1 MFASCPG
8 RFNYLYL
15 VGEVEQVSH
24 KSLMCVLVSE
34 VELESCGTATNRATP
49 SILWVTTF
57 LIFFLHSSKFQIQ
70 RAITHSWFATVV
82 DGNELGPV

>member
-24 KSLMCVLVSE
+24 KSLMCLLVPE
-34 VELESCGTATNRATP
+34 VELESCGTATNRGIP

-57 LIFFLHSSKFQIQ
+57 SDFFFYFLVLNFIFK
-70 RAITHSWFATVV
+70 
-82 DGNELGPV
+82 ELSQ